1 MSRKNIVRGDAVI
14 SFNNAMKLIL
24 EPQAHPSPGVET
36 IGQRLRIS
44 TRMFQFFVMLRKKK
58 GLDVAAF
65 QIMSAFNLAGLAE
78 QQRAYGGGTAFGD
91 APFSAVLSATAL
103 SDMTGIPRQTVRRRL
118 QTLQELGYIT
128 LQADGSY
135 RLNGHWSELDI
146 VDEIGGLIAR

>member
-14 SFNNAMKLIL
+14 SFNNALKLVV
-24 EPQAHPSPGVET
+24 EPEAHPSPGVVT

-44 TRMFQFFVMLRKKK
+44 TRMFKFFVMLRKKK

>member
-1 MSRKNIVRGDAVI
+1 MRLIV
-14 SFNNAMKLIL
+14 
-24 EPQAHPSPGVET
+24 EPEARPSPGVET

-44 TRMFQFFVMLRKKK
+44 TRMFSFFVMLRKNK

-78 QQRAYGGGTAFGD
+78 QQRAYGGGTAFGE

-118 QTLQELGYIT
+118 QTLEELGYIA
-128 LQADGSY
+128 LLADGSY
-135 RLNGHWSELDI
+135 RMSGHWSELDI
-146 VDEIGGLIAR
+146 VDEIGGLIGR